1 MRESWAIGALISG
14 YLMVGGL
21 PVLAQE
27 AAPSPVPVPAGS
39 LDLGDRTLVLGTTT
53 GLVELQ
59 DSTQTND
66 GDILQARDLVW
77 QYQFHSTDP
86 RLDGTFEEV
95 INYDMRSDGSADMWG
110 TGTLTNDGG
119 TWEGPWTG
127 AIGRNG
133 GVHYVLQTFV
143 GTGDYEGLVWK
154 SQTHLESGPEYAE
167 PDLPLSVSIGWIEP
181 VD

>member
-1 MRESWAIGALISG
+1 MRRSWATSALISVC
-14 YLMVGGL
+14 LVLGGL

-27 AAPSPVPVPAGS
+27 TSPSPVPIPAGS
-39 LDLGDRTLVLGTTT
+39 LDLGDRTLVLATTT
-53 GLVELQ
+53 DLVELQ
-59 DSTQTND
+59 DSTQTQN
-66 GDILQARDLVW
+66 GDILQSRDLVW

-95 INYDMRSDGSADMWG
+95 INYDLRPDGSADMWG

-127 AIGRNG
+127 VIGRNG
-133 GVHYVLQTFV
+133 GVHYVLQTFT

-154 SQTHLESGPEYAE
+154 SLTHLESGPEYSE